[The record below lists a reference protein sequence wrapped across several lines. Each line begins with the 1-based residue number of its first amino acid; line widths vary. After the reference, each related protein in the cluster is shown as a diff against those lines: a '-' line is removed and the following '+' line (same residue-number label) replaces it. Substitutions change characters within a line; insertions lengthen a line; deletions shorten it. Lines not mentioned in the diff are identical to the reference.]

1 MIIHETLKHSKVLR
15 QSGLESSQQISI
27 NKTVSKFAFN
37 FLKQYNGKKWTF
49 LKSTV
54 TCDEM
59 WNRNYKPKNKRW
71 PNIELKRM
79 RFKVKKEKIKN
90 TSFSKKSR
98 NDFVLILRLKKN
110 SLVEYYL
117 KKGVTILNSEKIYIN
132 ILKPAI

>member
-1 MIIHETLKHSKVLR
+1 
-15 QSGLESSQQISI
+15 
-27 NKTVSKFAFN
+27 
-37 FLKQYNGKKWTF
+37 
-49 LKSTV
+49 
-54 TCDEM
+54 
-59 WNRNYKPKNKRW
+59 
-71 PNIELKRM
+71 M